1 MLFSRKRRVRYHL
14 FDGNGGLDAP
24 SFEGIEVGGDWKN
37 HYVGFKG
44 VHLNGQGRVPLE
56 GDGAYEIPRER
67 VFYRQVLKS

>member
-1 MLFSRKRRVRYHL
+1 VFSRKRRVRYHL

-24 SFEGIEVGGDWKN
+24 SFEGIETGTDWRN

-56 GDGAYEIPRER
+56 GDGQYEIPRER